1 MFRELSRV
9 CFDFECIL
17 KSFWAFVQQNMF
29 NGFETI
35 VNKMEN
41 RNSNKLRYEAPEM
54 KTTEFNVEQ
63 GYAVSGQRGS
73 STITM
78 QGGGL

>member
-1 MFRELSRV
+1 
-9 CFDFECIL
+9 
-17 KSFWAFVQQNMF
+17 
-29 NGFETI
+29 
-35 VNKMEN
+35 MEN

-63 GYAVSGQRGS
+63 GYAASGRQGTS
-73 STITM
+73 ITM